1 MARFLLSAPP
11 ATPPPP
17 LGERLRRYL
26 LQSWRGRILLAC
38 LLVDLLARAGLAV
51 PGALDG
57 LARVALF
64 FYALVWGWTAAG
76 FVLGRLL
83 YRIRTKLLLSGL
95 FIAVVPVVLLTLLF
109 LVAGLLFGGLVAS
122 HLVSTEIDRQAER
135 LTAQAQRI
143 ADGLEAPAEPAQ
155 ARLAPLLAELVAL
168 HPEEGHAVLC
178 PGRPPLVGGRA
189 PRALPDWW
197 KAPEFH
203 GLVLDGEREVVRAL
217 RRGPRGCAVLVEA
230 PLDEKLMAE
239 LEPRAGIVFIASLAQ
254 LGGQAT
260 VGTEGQGIKVE
271 VQIDDDE
278 VERRADRIAVRAR
291 KAGARGPTFVAP
303 ISRRDW
309 QTGEEGGG
317 ALLFSFDP
325 RAVLRRLAQGTLD
338 FGEKLVQA
346 LGVLSVVFLAVYAVA
361 FALGALL
368 ARSVTR
374 SVHELSR
381 GTQRLR
387 QGDFEHRI
395 PIKSRDQL
403 GELAESFNLMAAGIQ
418 DLLRQQ
424 GEKERLEEELRI
436 ARQIQMS
443 LLPQRAV
450 EMSGLRVAALCLPA
464 TEVGGDYYDLL
475 PLGPDRL
482 AVVVA
487 DVSGKG
493 TSAALYMAE
502 LKGLVLSL
510 SRVHESPARL
520 LASQPHPG
528 REPRLAHVRDHDL
541 RGAGPG
547 RAAPALRARG
557 PQPAHP
563 PGPPA
568 RADPGAGAAGPG
580 PGHRPR
586 RGLRAHPRGGRGAAR
601 PRRPAGLL
609 HGRAVRGHE
618 PAVRAVRRAAPA
630 RRDRAGLRAAQRGAE
645 GAHPGRDPPL
655 RGGRGPARRH
665 DPRGPQGQLR

>member
-325 RAVLRRLAQGTLD
+325 RAVLRRLAPGTLD

-520 LASQPHPG
+520 LCEANRILAESLDSRTFITMTYAVLDLGARRLRFARAGHNPLI
-528 REPRLAHVRDHDL
+528 RLA
-541 RGAGPG
+541 AGQG
-547 RAAPALRARG
+547 QSQVLA
-557 PQPAHP
+557 P
-563 PGPPA
+563 PGLGLGIDRGEAFERILEEAEVPL
-568 RADPGAGAAGPG
+568 DPGDLLVFFTDGLSEAMNPQSELFGERRLRDVIEQASELGSEELKELILAEIRRFAAGAA
-580 PGHRPR
+580 
-586 RGLRAHPRGGRGAAR
+586 
-601 PRRPAGLL
+601 
-609 HGRAVRGHE
+609 
-618 PAVRAVRRAAPA
+618 
-630 RRDRAGLRAAQRGAE
+630 Q
-645 GAHPGRDPPL
+645 
-655 RGGRGPARRH
+655 H
-665 DPRGPQGQLR
+665 DDMTLVVLKVN

>member
-1 MARFLLSAPP
+1 MARFLLPAPP

-17 LGERLRRYL
+17 LGQRLRRYL
-26 LQSWRGRILLAC
+26 LQSWRGRLLLAS
-38 LLVDLLARAGLAV
+38 LLVDALSRAGLAV
-51 PGALDG
+51 PGPLDG

-64 FYALVWGWTAAG
+64 LFAVAWGWAAAR

-83 YRIRTKLLLSGL
+83 YKIRTKLLLSYL
-95 FIAVVPVVLLTLLF
+95 FIAVVPVVLLALLF
-109 LVAGLLFGGLVAS
+109 AVVGLLFGGLVAS
-122 HLVSTEIDRQAER
+122 HLVTTEIDRQAEC
-135 LTAQAQRI
+135 LAAQAKLPTD
-143 ADGLEAPAEPAQ
+143 ALGAAGEEGPP
-155 ARLAPLLAELVAL
+155 RLAPLLAELDTV
-168 HPEEGHAVLC
+168 HPDEGHALLC
-178 PGRPPLVGGRA
+178 PGRAPLVNGPA
-189 PRALPDWW
+189 PRSLPAWW
-197 KAPEFH
+197 TSPEFH

-239 LEPRAGIVFIASLAQ
+239 LEPRAGIVYIASLAQ
-254 LGGQAT
+254 LGGRAS
-260 VGTEGQGIKVE
+260 VSDEGGGLRVD
-271 VQIDDDE
+271 VQIDDQE
-278 VERRADRIAVRAR
+278 AERRAEALAARVHGKRAR
-291 KAGARGPTFVAP
+291 GSTFVAP
-303 ISRRDW
+303 IGRRDW
-309 QTGEEGGG
+309 QSGEEGGG

-325 RAVLRRLAQGTLD
+325 LAVLRRLAPGTLN

-346 LGVLSVVFLAVYAVA
+346 LGVLSVVFLAMYAVA

-387 QGDFEHRI
+387 QGDFDHRI

-510 SRVHESPARL
+510 SRVHDSPARL
-520 LASQPHPG
+520 LCEANRILAQSLDSRTFITMTYAVVDLGARRVRFARAGHNPLIRLAAGQGQSQVLAPPGLGLGIDRGEAFDAILEEAEVPLDPGDLLVFFTDGLSEAMNPQSELFGERRLRDVIEQASQLG
-528 REPRLAHVRDHDL
+528 SEELKERILDEIRRFA
-541 RGAGPG
+541 
-547 RAAPALRARG
+547 
-557 PQPAHP
+557 
-563 PGPPA
+563 
-568 RADPGAGAAGPG
+568 AGAA
-580 PGHRPR
+580 
-586 RGLRAHPRGGRGAAR
+586 
-601 PRRPAGLL
+601 
-609 HGRAVRGHE
+609 
-618 PAVRAVRRAAPA
+618 
-630 RRDRAGLRAAQRGAE
+630 Q
-645 GAHPGRDPPL
+645 
-655 RGGRGPARRH
+655 H
-665 DPRGPQGQLR
+665 DDMTLVVLKVA

>member
-38 LLVDLLARAGLAV
+38 LLVDALSRAGLAI
-51 PGALDG
+51 PGALDV
-57 LARVALF
+57 LARMALF
-64 FYALVWGWTAAG
+64 FYALAWGWTAAG

-95 FIAVVPVVLLTLLF
+95 FIAVVPVVLLSLLF

-122 HLVSTEIDRQAER
+122 HLVTTEIDRQSER

-143 ADGLEAPAEPAQ
+143 VDALEAPAEPAQ

-178 PGRPPLVGGRA
+178 PGRAPLVGGPA

-254 LGGQAT
+254 LGGQGT
-260 VGTEGQGIKVE
+260 VGTEGQGLEVQ

-278 VERRADRIAVRAR
+278 VERRADRIAVRA
-291 KAGARGPTFVAP
+291 KKVGARGPTFVAP

-309 QTGEEGGG
+309 RTGEEGGG

-325 RAVLRRLAQGTLD
+325 RAVLRRLAPGTLD

-346 LGVLSVVFLAVYAVA
+346 LGVLSVVFLAMYAVA
-361 FALGALL
+361 FALGTLL

-520 LASQPHPG
+520 LCEANRILAESLDSRTFITMTYAVLDLGARRLRFARAGHNPLIRLAAGQGQSQVLAPPGLGLGIDRGEAFDRILEEAEVPLDPGDLLVFFTDGLSEAMNPQSELFGERRLRDVIEQASQLG
-528 REPRLAHVRDHDL
+528 SEELKELILAEIR
-541 RGAGPG
+541 RFA
-547 RAAPALRARG
+547 
-557 PQPAHP
+557 
-563 PGPPA
+563 
-568 RADPGAGAAGPG
+568 AGAA
-580 PGHRPR
+580 
-586 RGLRAHPRGGRGAAR
+586 
-601 PRRPAGLL
+601 
-609 HGRAVRGHE
+609 
-618 PAVRAVRRAAPA
+618 
-630 RRDRAGLRAAQRGAE
+630 Q
-645 GAHPGRDPPL
+645 
-655 RGGRGPARRH
+655 H
-665 DPRGPQGQLR
+665 DDMTLVVLKVT